1 MDIVLNSEKDEPIYV
16 QLYNQISSQIIS
28 GKLKIGEKLPAIRQI
43 SNELK
48 ISVIPVKMAWKEL
61 DKNGFIKTVIGSGT
75 FVNEIPKIEI
85 NQKLQKKSELLA
97 KKICD
102 EAKEIGLSK
111 EKLIELIEKNFNS

>member
-48 ISVIPVKMAWKEL
+48 ISVIPVKMAWEEL

-97 KKICD
+97 KKICN

-111 EKLIELIEKNFNS
+111 ETLIELIEKNFNS

>member
-28 GKLKIGEKLPAIRQI
+28 GKLKIGKKLPAIRQI

-48 ISVIPVKMAWKEL
+48 ISVIPVKMAWEEL

-85 NQKLQKKSELLA
+85 NQKLQEKSELLA
-97 KKICD
+97 KKF
-102 EAKEIGLSK
+102 AMKQK
-111 EKLIELIEKNFNS
+111 KLDFRKKN

>member
-48 ISVIPVKMAWKEL
+48 ISVIPVKMAWEEL

-85 NQKLQKKSELLA
+85 NQKLQEKSELLA